1 MGDRT
6 KWLGFRQLRQD
17 GRDSAY
23 LSVNLG
29 KAAEL
34 IESFEPDQKVR
45 VAVQS
50 DGTVEI
56 SPVADADADGTE
68 TNSDT
73 E

>member
-6 KWLGFRQLRQD
+6 RWLGFRQLRQD
-17 GRDSAY
+17 GRDSTY
-23 LSVNLG
+23 LAVNLG

-34 IESFEPDQKVR
+34 IESFEPDQEVR
-45 VAVQS
+45 VAVQE

-56 SPVADADADGTE
+56 SPVADGDTGDTGETE
-68 TNSDT
+68 T

>member
-6 KWLGFRQLRQD
+6 RWLGFRNLRQD
-17 GRDSAY
+17 GRDASY
-23 LSVNLG
+23 LAVNLG

-34 IESFEPDQKVR
+34 IESFEPDQEVR
-45 VAVQS
+45 VAVQA

-56 SPVADADADGTE
+56 SPVEDAD
-68 TNSDT
+68 SDT

>member
-1 MGDRT
+1 
-6 KWLGFRQLRQD
+6 
-17 GRDSAY
+17 

-34 IESFEPDQKVR
+34 IESFEPDQEVR
-45 VAVQS
+45 VAVQA

-56 SPVADADADGTE
+56 SPVADADTDETDETE
-68 TNSDT
+68 T